1 MRRQDSARWNAV
13 SAVAHCR
20 PMSDANS
27 ELEQWLRR
35 YIEQNGGVAGT
46 VHLRG
51 PEQLE
56 LRAAVNIPP
65 KVAEI
70 VRQIPRGKGMAGL
83 AWERDEPVHTCN
95 LKTDASGDVRPG
107 AKAVDA
113 NAAVA
118 IPIHDPSGALR
129 GVVGIA
135 YMGERDITQQ
145 ELDALRAQAEQ
156 LP

>member
-1 MRRQDSARWNAV
+1 MLAR
-13 SAVAHCR
+13 
-20 PMSDANS
+20 MSNPVDHEA
-27 ELEQWLRR
+27 WLRAFVQ
-35 YIEQNGGVAGT
+35 QNGAVAGT
-46 VHLRG
+46 IHLLG
-51 PEQLE
+51 SQAPQALA
-56 LRAAVNIPP
+56 LNAAVNIPP
-65 KVAEI
+65 KVREI
-70 VRQIPRGKGMAGL
+70 VAVIPRGKGMAGL

-118 IPIHDPSGALR
+118 IPIHDARGALR

-135 YMGERDITQQ
+135 FMGERDITQA
-145 ELDALRAQAEQ
+145 ELDALTAEAEA

>member
-1 MRRQDSARWNAV
+1 MTDRG
-13 SAVAHCR
+13 
-20 PMSDANS
+20 SD
-27 ELEQWLRR
+27 LEQWLRS
-35 YIEQNGGVAGT
+35 YIARNGGVAGT

-51 PEQLE
+51 AEQLE

-70 VRQIPRGKGMAGL
+70 VRAIPRGKGMAGL

-95 LKTDASGDVRPG
+95 LKTDATGDVRPG

-118 IPIHDPSGALR
+118 IPVHDRAGQIR

-135 YMGERDITQQ
+135 YMGERDITEQ
-145 ELDALRAQAEQ
+145 ELEGLRAQAEQ

>member
-1 MRRQDSARWNAV
+1 MTDRG
-13 SAVAHCR
+13 
-20 PMSDANS
+20 S
-27 ELEQWLRR
+27 ELEQWLRS
-35 YIEQNGGVAGT
+35 YIARNGGVAGT

-51 PEQLE
+51 AEQLE

-70 VRQIPRGKGMAGL
+70 VRAIPRGKGMAGL

-95 LKTDASGDVRPG
+95 LKTDVTGDVRPG
-107 AKAVDA
+107 ARAVDA

-118 IPIHDPSGALR
+118 IPIHDPAGQIR

-135 YMGERDITQQ
+135 YMGERDITEQ
-145 ELDALRAQAEQ
+145 ELDGLRAPAEQ

>member
-1 MRRQDSARWNAV
+1 
-13 SAVAHCR
+13 
-20 PMSDANS
+20 MSDATND
-27 ELEQWLRR
+27 LDQWLRS
-35 YIEQNGGVAGT
+35 YIARNGGVAGT

-51 PEQLE
+51 SDQLE

-70 VRQIPRGKGMAGL
+70 VRAIPRGKGMAGL

-118 IPIHDPSGALR
+118 IPIHDRAGQIR

-135 YMGERDITQQ
+135 YMGERDITEQ